1 MPREGHEDSGRED
14 SARRRASAWDVALQL
29 LGVRA
34 RSRSEMCERLARRG
48 FSEDEVET
56 TMARLDKHALLDDEA
71 FAREWVQS
79 RGEHSRRGSVGLRHE
94 LRAKGIDDAVVAA
107 VLTEVDPDDEYR
119 RASELVA
126 RKLASSTADL
136 SDRSV
141 RDSLTRRLS
150 GMLLRRGFPSGL
162 VRDVVDEQLREHAAA
177 G

>member
-1 MPREGHEDSGRED
+1 M
-14 SARRRASAWDVALQL
+14 
-29 LGVRA
+29 
-34 RSRSEMCERLARRG
+34 
-48 FSEDEVET
+48 
-56 TMARLDKHALLDDEA
+56 
-71 FAREWVQS
+71 VQS
-79 RGEHSRRGSVGLRHE
+79 RGEDAAGSGVGLRHE

-150 GMLLRRGFPSGL
+150 ACFCGAASRRGWFATSSTNNCASTPPRVNAVG
-162 VRDVVDEQLREHAAA
+162 
-177 G
+177 